1 MRQAMERTLTGG
13 KSVMSEAV
21 QPMHVI
27 GVGIDIIEV
36 SRIARMI
43 DEHGA
48 RFLDRVFTQVE
59 QDYANAS
66 PVQRAQRLAARF
78 AAKEAVFKALHA
90 PSGSGISWLDIDV
103 HNDAHGVPHATL
115 FGAAA
120 TFATQQGLRGL
131 YISIAHVRDF
141 ATATA
146 VCEWP
151 DKT

>member
-1 MRQAMERTLTGG
+1 MITIGTDIVDVARVRDKQA
-13 KSVMSEAV
+13 AV
-21 QPMHVI
+21 
-27 GVGIDIIEV
+27 VGRVLSAQEQTYCLAQADPPQH
-36 SRIARMI
+36 IA
-43 DEHGA
+43 G
-48 RFLDRVFTQVE
+48 
-59 QDYANAS
+59 
-66 PVQRAQRLAARF
+66 RF

-90 PSGSGISWLDIDV
+90 PSPNGISWLDIDV

-120 TFATQQGLRGL
+120 AFATQQGLRGL

-141 ATATA
+141 AVATA

>member
-1 MRQAMERTLTGG
+1 MITIGTDIVDVARVRDKHDAIISRVLTAREQAYC
-13 KSVMSEAV
+13 
-21 QPMHVI
+21 Q
-27 GVGIDIIEV
+27 
-36 SRIARMI
+36 
-43 DEHGA
+43 
-48 RFLDRVFTQVE
+48 
-59 QDYANAS
+59 
-66 PVQRAQRLAARF
+66 AQADPPQHMAGRF

-90 PSGSGISWLDIDV
+90 PSPSGISWLDIDV

-120 TFATQQGLRGL
+120 AFATQHGLRGL

>member
-78 AAKEAVFKALHA
+78 AAKEAALKAMSMGLRE
-90 PSGSGISWLDIDV
+90 GISWTDIECTHRSDGSPTLNV
-103 HNDAHGVPHATL
+103 RARAAEIAQSRGIDAWLISLTHIQHM
-115 FGAAA
+115 AAA
-120 TFATQQGLRGL
+120 T
-131 YISIAHVRDF
+131 V
-141 ATATA
+141 TAGR
-146 VCEWP
+146 
-151 DKT
+151 KL

>member
-1 MRQAMERTLTGG
+1 MITIGTDIVDVARVRDKQA
-13 KSVMSEAV
+13 AV
-21 QPMHVI
+21 VT
-27 GVGIDIIEV
+27 
-36 SRIARMI
+36 RILSA
-43 DEHGA
+43 
-48 RFLDRVFTQVE
+48 QE
-59 QDYANAS
+59 QAYCQSQADPSQHIAG
-66 PVQRAQRLAARF
+66 RF

-90 PSGSGISWLDIDV
+90 PSPNGISWLDIDV

-115 FGAAA
+115 RGAAA
-120 TFATQQGLRGL
+120 AFATQQGLRGL